1 MSREEAHKILD
12 RIFDLG
18 YKGSLVFNF
27 NGLGTAKAKLES
39 QEVSSESR
47 IVAVA
52 I

>member
-1 MSREEAHKILD
+1 MTREEAHKILD
-12 RIFDLG
+12 KIIDLG
-18 YKGSLVFNF
+18 YKGNLIFHL
-27 NGLGTAKAKLES
+27 NGRGEIKAKLSE